1 MLSNI
6 PSASAYGVCASQLL
20 RYVRCYSNYSD
31 FLLRHRALVTRL
43 LLQGYKVNRLSNTFK
58 KFYGRHT
65 DLVGQYKKNACL
77 MFADSISQNDF
88 HFFMDLPMVELIKL
102 AEMAGV
108 MHEADHAYSIRSTWW
123 LHRLAIDVP
132 VIACVISSPCTFTY
146 YLDLS
151 IFVLESGLSYFK
163 VLTIC
168 LL

>member
-1 MLSNI
+1 
-6 PSASAYGVCASQLL
+6 
-20 RYVRCYSNYSD
+20 
-31 FLLRHRALVTRL
+31 
-43 LLQGYKVNRLSNTFK
+43 
-58 KFYGRHT
+58 
-65 DLVGQYKKNACL
+65 
-77 MFADSISQNDF
+77 
-88 HFFMDLPMVELIKL
+88 MVELIKL
-102 AEMAGV
+102 AEMVGV

-168 LL
+168 LLLVYFVSAAGCHRFDFWCGICVVKYCSWEDEFGPPSLAFKVFFYSTESLTRLFLGISKSSSLPIAAWVPNHVIPGNLQK